1 MLRNRSFLVKV
12 VKDDPDP
19 DIPASEPIDY
29 HDLAKVVTKSVST
42 CIGVYVGADILR
54 RVVIYVV
61 SAKI

>member
-1 MLRNRSFLVKV
+1 VKI
-12 VKDDPDP
+12 VKDDLDP
-19 DIPASEPIDY
+19 DISASEPIDY
-29 HDLAKVVTKSVST
+29 HDVAKVITKSVST